1 MIRSKKGCE
10 KMEIAKE
17 NQFELFL
24 DNLSTIVFDLI
35 PAVAEE
41 AEVLET
47 EVAH

>member
-24 DNLSTIVFDLI
+24 DNLSQIVFELI
-35 PAVAEE
+35 PKEAAE
-41 AEVLET
+41 A
-47 EVAH
+47 AN